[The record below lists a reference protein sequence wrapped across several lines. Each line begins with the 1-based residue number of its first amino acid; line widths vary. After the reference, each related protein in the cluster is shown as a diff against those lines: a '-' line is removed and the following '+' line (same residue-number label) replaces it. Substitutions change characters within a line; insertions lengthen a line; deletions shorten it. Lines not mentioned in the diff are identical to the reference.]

1 VTYQMSRRAVLRGG
15 MLTSGLML
23 GAPLLAACGSAS
35 SSSSSSSSSSAAP
48 AKTATPAT
56 AAALG
61 AGTLRLPWLETVEY
75 AGTFI
80 ADANGYYKAAGFSSF
95 TLIPGGPTATPVE
108 TELVAGKALF
118 GISTPDLAA
127 SAVVKGAGLKI
138 IGAMFQKN
146 PYAVVSLASK
156 PINTPKDMVG
166 KKIGVA
172 ALDESAWTA
181 FLKTNHIDPAS
192 ITTVPVQEDPTP
204 LTTGTVDGWLGYITD
219 QPITLRSKGFTVET
233 FLLADYGYPLSG
245 DVYEVAET
253 TITEHRDAVKA
264 FLRTQ
269 IMGWKKALAD
279 PALGA
284 TLAAQKYG
292 KNLGLDVAEQ
302 TVTAKAYN
310 ALVVTADT
318 RKNGLF
324 TITPELIDQ
333 NITALKLGGTSVTAG
348 QLFDLSILTEVYQ
361 EDPSLV

>member
-1 VTYQMSRRAVLRGG
+1 MSRRAVLRGG

-35 SSSSSSSSSSAAP
+35 SASSSASSASKAAP
-48 AKTATPAT
+48 AKT
-56 AAALG
+56 AALG
-61 AGTLRLPWLETVEY
+61 AGTLRLPWLETVEF

-80 ADANGYYKAAGFSSF
+80 ADTNGYYKAAGFSSF

-127 SAVVKGAGLKI
+127 AAVVKGAGLKI
-138 IGAMFQKN
+138 IGATFQKN

-156 PINTPKDMVG
+156 PIHTPQEMVG

-233 FLLADYGYPLSG
+233 FLLADYGYPLCG

-269 IMGWKKALAD
+269 VMGWQKALAD

-310 ALVVTADT
+310 TLVLTADT

-333 NITALKLGGTSVTAG
+333 NIAALKLGGTSVTAG
-348 QLFDLSILTEVYQ
+348 QLFDLSILSEVYQ

>member
-1 VTYQMSRRAVLRGG
+1 MTYQMSRRAVLRGG
-15 MLTSGLML
+15 ILTSGLML
-23 GAPLLAACGSAS
+23 GAPLLAACS
-35 SSSSSSSSSSAAP
+35 SGSSAAP
-48 AKTATPAT
+48 AKTTPAKTTPAKT
-56 AAALG
+56 AAVG
-61 AGTLRLPWLETVEY
+61 AGTLRLPWLETVEF
-75 AGTFI
+75 AGPFI

-95 TLIPGGPTATPVE
+95 TLTPGGPTATPVE

-138 IGAMFQKN
+138 IGATFQKN

-156 PINTPKDMVG
+156 PISTPQDMIG

-181 FLKTNHIDPAS
+181 FLKANSIDPAS

-233 FLLADYGYPLSG
+233 FLLADYGYALSG
-245 DVYEVAET
+245 DVYEVTET

-264 FLRTQ
+264 FLRSQ
-269 IMGWKKALAD
+269 IMGWQKALAD

-302 TVTAKAYN
+302 TLTAKAEN
-310 ALVVTADT
+310 TLVLTADT

-324 TITPELIDQ
+324 TITPELIDG
-333 NITALKLGGTSVTAG
+333 NITALKLGGTTVTAE
-348 QLFDLSILTEVYQ
+348 QLFDLSLLTEVYQ

>member
-1 VTYQMSRRAVLRGG
+1 MTYQMSRRAVLRGG
-15 MLTSGLML
+15 MLTTGLML
-23 GAPLLAACGSAS
+23 GAPLLAACGSD
-35 SSSSSSSSSSAAP
+35 SSSSAAP
-48 AKTATPAT
+48 AKTTPVAAPAT
-56 AAALG
+56 TAAVG
-61 AGTLRLPWLETVEY
+61 AGTLRLPWLETVEF

-95 TLIPGGPTATPVE
+95 TLTPGGPTATPVE

-127 SAVVKGAGLKI
+127 AAVVKGAGLKI
-138 IGAMFQKN
+138 IGATFQKN

-156 PINTPKDMVG
+156 PIKTPQDMTG

-181 FLKTNHIDPAS
+181 FLKANNIDPAS

-204 LTTGTVDGWLGYITD
+204 LTTGTVDGFLGYVTD
-219 QPITLRSKGFTVET
+219 QPITLRSKGFPVQT
-233 FLLADYGYPLSG
+233 FLLADYGYALSG
-245 DVYEVAET
+245 DVYEVTES
-253 TITEHRDAVKA
+253 TIAEHRDAVKA

-292 KNLGLDVAEQ
+292 KSLGLDAAEQ
-302 TVTAKAYN
+302 TLTAKAEN
-310 ALVVTADT
+310 TLVMTADT
-318 RKNGLF
+318 SKNGLL

-333 NITALKLGGTSVTAG
+333 NIAALKLGGTTVTAG

>member
-1 VTYQMSRRAVLRGG
+1 MTYQMSRRAVLRAG

-23 GAPLLAACGSAS
+23 GAPLLAACGSDS
-35 SSSSSSSSSSAAP
+35 PAAP
-48 AKTATPAT
+48 ATTASAKTAAI
-56 AAALG
+56 G
-61 AGTLRLPWLETVEY
+61 AGTLRLPWLETVEF
-75 AGTFI
+75 AGPFI

-95 TLIPGGPTATPVE
+95 TLVPGGPTATPVE

-138 IGAMFQKN
+138 IGATFQKN

-156 PINTPKDMVG
+156 PISTPQDMIG

-181 FLKTNHIDPAS
+181 FLKANHIDPAS

-233 FLLADYGYPLSG
+233 FLLADYGYALSG

-253 TITEHRDAVKA
+253 TITEHRDVVKA
-264 FLRTQ
+264 FLRSQ
-269 IMGWKKALAD
+269 IMGWQKALAD

-302 TVTAKAYN
+302 TLTAKAEN
-310 ALVVTADT
+310 TLVLTADT

-333 NITALKLGGTSVTAG
+333 NIAALKLGGTTVTAG

>member
-1 VTYQMSRRAVLRGG
+1 MSRRAVLRAG

-23 GAPLLAACGSAS
+23 GAPVLAACGSDSPA
-35 SSSSSSSSSSAAP
+35 APATTAP
-48 AKTATPAT
+48 AKTAAI
-56 AAALG
+56 G
-61 AGTLRLPWLETVEY
+61 AGTLRLPWLETVEF
-75 AGTFI
+75 AGPFI

-95 TLIPGGPTATPVE
+95 TLTPGGPTATPVE

-138 IGAMFQKN
+138 IGATFQKN

-156 PINTPKDMVG
+156 PISTPQDMIG

-181 FLKTNHIDPAS
+181 FLKANHIDPAS

-219 QPITLRSKGFTVET
+219 QPITLRSKGFPVET
-233 FLLADYGYPLSG
+233 FLLADYGYALSG

-253 TITEHRDAVKA
+253 TITEHRDVVKA
-264 FLRTQ
+264 FLRSQ
-269 IMGWKKALAD
+269 IMGWQKALAD

-302 TVTAKAYN
+302 TLTAKAEN
-310 ALVVTADT
+310 TLVLTADT
-318 RKNGLF
+318 KKNGLF
-324 TITPELIDQ
+324 TITPELIDA
-333 NITALKLGGTSVTAG
+333 NITALKLGGTTVTAG